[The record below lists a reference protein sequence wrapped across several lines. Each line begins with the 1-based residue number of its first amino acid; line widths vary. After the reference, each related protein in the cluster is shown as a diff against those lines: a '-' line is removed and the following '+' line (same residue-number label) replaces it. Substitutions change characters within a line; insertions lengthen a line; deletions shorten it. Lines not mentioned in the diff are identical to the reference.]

1 MCLSLLCVCVCVRVS
16 PGYSETGCFGMG
28 ADSFWD
34 DRKKIDEARAAPPQD
49 EDDDDDDD
57 GEAAHIESECFR
69 VRC

>member
-1 MCLSLLCVCVCVRVS
+1 
-16 PGYSETGCFGMG
+16 MG